1 VFCAKAFEAK
11 LTREKKWFFVG
22 ECARGRAGILRKM
35 GVYPLVFFFAKK
47 CKKSAFFVKKGG
59 FFAIFWSIFDQKSSI
74 FDDFF
79 KKCVFIGGLC

>member
-1 VFCAKAFEAK
+1 LFFAPKAFEAK
-11 LTREKKWFFVG
+11 IGLDGIPVVKKWVAG
-22 ECARGRAGILRKM
+22 TRGFLQKK
-35 GVYPLVFFFAKK
+35 GVYPHVFFFAKK
-47 CKKSAFFVKKGG
+47 VQKMRFFVKKRG